1 MKLSERVGFEELRR
15 YGFIRKV
22 DGSSYDL
29 ITPEYTI
36 FIWRNRQDGPFT
48 YRKVY
53 IELLEN
59 TMILENFDILKKLI
73 IDHIIE

>member
-1 MKLSERVGFEELRR
+1 MKLRIEHGFEELKK
-15 YGFIRKV
+15 YGFIKNV
-22 DGSSYDL
+22 DGSSYDC
-29 ITPEYTI
+29 ITPQYTI
-36 FIWRNRQDGPFT
+36 FIWRNHNDQSYE

-53 IELLEN
+53 LELEER